1 MSTNPVIF
9 AFANFA
15 DQAVL
20 HTDRLIA
27 LSGQGLKLIADSAP
41 KAQVAAGLPE
51 PDLTKRIFIG
61 AMEADRPKRNATV
74 TTLGD
79 ILSAERLDNATSWLT
94 VACLIEICAYWQS
107 EAKVQLGAALKIS
120 GVKQFREPVLE
131 AAVLRRNEYIHGFK
145 YCRTDLPA
153 IGPFLQVSR
162 GEPVCVSQD
171 ELRDFRDY
179 LLNELP
185 RVTREE
191 WSAYAAFK

>member
-1 MSTNPVIF
+1 MTIEKVVR
-9 AFANFA
+9 AFSSFA
-15 DQAVL
+15 DEAVL

-27 LSGQGLKLIADSAP
+27 LSGQGLQWMADTAP
-41 KAQVAAGLPE
+41 KPQVAAGLTE

-61 AMEADRPKRNATV
+61 AMEAEGPKQNSTV

-79 ILSAERLDNATSWLT
+79 IVSAERLDNATSWLT

-107 EAKVQLGAALKIS
+107 EVKVQLAAALKIP

-145 YCRTDLPA
+145 YCRKDLPA
-153 IGPFLQVSR
+153 IGPFLQVSM
-162 GEPVCVSQD
+162 GEPVCVSQE

-179 LLNELP
+179 LLNGLP

-191 WSAYAAFK
+191 WSAYATFK